1 MSWGG
6 GGVQTPINKSA
17 LATSVSP
24 ASTTLT
30 SAYSAGWVTSWVT
43 AAQAQYARLFLILG
57 TGDATTIQL
66 RVEVEDGTDTDGHTA
81 MRVSDGAAEIDEVQI
96 TPAAASATE
105 RYALQVFVPE
115 CRRFRVRAKKTGGAG
130 TVTLALEYLLDTAS

>member
-17 LATSVSP
+17 LAASVSP
-24 ASTTLT
+24 VSTTLT

-66 RVEVEDGTDTDGHTA
+66 KVEVEDGTGTDGHTA

-115 CRRFRVRAKKTGGAG
+115 CRRFRVRAKKTGGVG